1 MDMRPVKIISVVD
14 SHTAG
19 EPTRIVIGGVPHIP
33 GNNMREKRDWIA
45 SNKDDLRK
53 FLMNEPR
60 GHKDMFGS
68 IITAPA
74 SPDADVGVLFID
86 NDGYLDMCVHGS
98 IGTVTVLLELGL
110 IDSRTLV
117 LDTAA
122 GKVHARAELVDDR
135 IWHVTIRNVS
145 SFFHSS
151 ESLLVNGLGE
161 VQVDVAYG
169 GNFFALITASQ
180 LSLDLSLDNLHK
192 LVDLGMEIKRA
203 MNGSVKVFYP
213 DSGEQALI
221 QLVQIYDESSDPP
234 KNLVVFGEGQFDRSP
249 CGTGTCAKMALLNSQ
264 GKLKLGEEYS
274 YQSIIGTE
282 FKGRIVEEV
291 NLGRYKAILPEITG
305 SAYITGIQQLILDNA
320 DPFKEGF
327 RIP

>member
-1 MDMRPVKIISVVD
+1 MRPVKIISVVD

-33 GNNMREKRDWIA
+33 GNNMREKRDWFA
-45 SNKDDLRK
+45 GNKDDLRK

-68 IITAPA
+68 IVTAPA

-98 IGTVTVLLELGL
+98 IGTVIVLLELGL

-151 ESLLVNGLGE
+151 ESLLVKGLGE

-203 MNGSVKVFYP
+203 LNGSLKVFYP

>member
-1 MDMRPVKIISVVD
+1 MRPVKIISVVD

-45 SNKDDLRK
+45 RNKDDLRK

-60 GHKDMFGS
+60 GHRDMFGS

-98 IGTVTVLLELGL
+98 IGTVIVLLELGL
-110 IDSRTLV
+110 IDSKMLV

-122 GKVHARAELVDDR
+122 GKVHARAELEDDR

-151 ESLLVNGLGE
+151 ASLLVDGLGE

-180 LSLDLSLDNLHK
+180 LSLDLSLDNLHR

-203 MNGSVKVFYP
+203 VNGSVKVFYP

-249 CGTGTCAKMALLNSQ
+249 CGTGTCAKMALLNFQ

-291 NLGRYKAILPEITG
+291 SLGRYKAILPEITG

>member
-1 MDMRPVKIISVVD
+1 MRPVKIISVVD

>member
-1 MDMRPVKIISVVD
+1 MRPVKIISVVD

-33 GNNMREKRDWIA
+33 GNNMREKRDWFA
-45 SNKDDLRK
+45 GNKDDLRK

-68 IITAPA
+68 IVTAPA

-98 IGTVTVLLELGL
+98 IGTVIVLLELGL

-151 ESLLVNGLGE
+151 ESLLVKGLGE

-180 LSLDLSLDNLHK
+180 LSLDLSLDNLPK
-192 LVDLGMEIKRA
+192 LVKLGMEIKRA
-203 MNGSVKVFYP
+203 LNGSLKVFYP

>member
-19 EPTRIVIGGVPHIP
+19 EPTRIVIGGVPHVP
-33 GNNMREKRDWIA
+33 GSNMREKRDWVA
-45 SNKDDLRK
+45 HNKDDLRK

-68 IITAPA
+68 IITAPT

-98 IGTVTVLLELGL
+98 IGTVIVLLELGM

-122 GKVHARAELVDDR
+122 GKVHAKAELEDDR

-151 ESLLVNGLGE
+151 QTVQVNGLGS
-161 VQVDVAYG
+161 VRVDIAYG
-169 GNFFALITASQ
+169 GNFFTLVSASQ
-180 LSLDLSLDNLHK
+180 LSLDLSLDNLPR
-192 LVDLGMEIKRA
+192 LVELGMEIKRA
-203 MNGSVKVFYP
+203 VNGSVKVFHP
-213 DSGEQALI
+213 GSGEPAQV
-221 QLVQIYDESSDPP
+221 QLVQIYDESLDPP
-234 KNLVVFGEGQFDRSP
+234 KNIVVFGEGQFDRSP
-249 CGTGTCAKMALLNSQ
+249 CGTGTCAKMALLHSQ
-264 GKLKLGEEYS
+264 NKLKLGEEYS
-274 YQSIIGTE
+274 YQSIIGTQ

-291 NLGRYKAILPEITG
+291 KVGRSKAVLPEITG
-305 SAYITGIQQLILDNA
+305 SAYITGIQHLILDVA
-320 DPFKEGF
+320 DPFNEGF
-327 RIP
+327 RLP